1 MAEKKWFGLAAA
13 AAAIGGLAVLVKN
26 KVKESPETFSAAYD
40 TTKEKTKQAAQ
51 RVTGMFG
58 DSRGERRQRRGMIES
73 ASASIVKLAGS
84 VTRSN

>member
-26 KVKESPETFSAAYD
+26 KVKESPETFSAAFD

-58 DSRGERRQRRGMIES
+58 DSDEALKDDAETDASGEPGENDDS
-73 ASASIVKLAGS
+73 EEE
-84 VTRSN
+84 